1 MPYKITS
8 TYEKIKLKD
17 ILYNIISNGNR
28 IITEESAK
36 AILND
41 YGIRVPPFVLVG
53 NKEASNKINTKAT
66 DYLVSEIHSKEKLLQ
81 TKIGRG
87 RGGL

>member
-8 TYEKIKLKD
+8 IDKKIKLKD

-66 DYLVSEIHSKEKLLQ
+66 DYLVSNYKEIFMFFPITFLSSKV
-81 TKIGRG
+81 GF
-87 RGGL
+87 